1 MGGFPQIS
9 QGLGAFDFSTRIKDR
24 RGEPRRSSHKA
35 PQCGAFRLLR
45 YRRSERPFF
54 ILERW
59 YFKKRPMYQGI
70 PPFWSTVVGKEQ
82 DMKED
87 NREKITLW
95 LQPDILRRV
104 DSWLEEDNCK
114 TRREFVEKALRF
126 YMGYLATEDTSEY
139 LSRALVDTLQ
149 GIVADNSN
157 RLRTMIFKWC
167 VELNMMGHTIAA
179 HFRADPINRR
189 ELRAY
194 AVDEVKRTNGQISFD
209 RALDQQRRLQDNG
222 L

>member
-1 MGGFPQIS
+1 MS
-9 QGLGAFDFSTRIKDR
+9 D
-24 RGEPRRSSHKA
+24 EN
-35 PQCGAFRLLR
+35 
-45 YRRSERPFF
+45 
-54 ILERW
+54 
-59 YFKKRPMYQGI
+59 KKR
-70 PPFWSTVVGKEQ
+70 TAV
-82 DMKED
+82 
-87 NREKITLW
+87 W
-95 LQPDILRRV
+95 LSPGVIRRM
-104 DSWLEEDNCK
+104 DSWLEEDNCS
-114 TRREFVEKALRF
+114 TRSEFIEKALRF

-139 LSRALVDTLQ
+139 LSQALVDTLQ

-189 ELRAY
+189 ELRAF

-209 RALDQQRRLQDNG
+209 RALDQQRRFLDDG

>member
-1 MGGFPQIS
+1 MS
-9 QGLGAFDFSTRIKDR
+9 D
-24 RGEPRRSSHKA
+24 EN
-35 PQCGAFRLLR
+35 
-45 YRRSERPFF
+45 
-54 ILERW
+54 
-59 YFKKRPMYQGI
+59 KKR
-70 PPFWSTVVGKEQ
+70 TAV
-82 DMKED
+82 
-87 NREKITLW
+87 W
-95 LQPDILRRV
+95 LSPGVIRRM
-104 DSWLEEDNCK
+104 DSWLEEDNCS
-114 TRREFVEKALRF
+114 TRSEFIEKALRF

-139 LSRALVDTLQ
+139 LSQALVDTLQ

-157 RLRTMIFKWC
+157 RLRTLIFKWC

-209 RALDQQRRLQDNG
+209 RALDQQRRLWDDD

>member
-1 MGGFPQIS
+1 MS
-9 QGLGAFDFSTRIKDR
+9 D
-24 RGEPRRSSHKA
+24 EN
-35 PQCGAFRLLR
+35 
-45 YRRSERPFF
+45 
-54 ILERW
+54 
-59 YFKKRPMYQGI
+59 KKR
-70 PPFWSTVVGKEQ
+70 TAV
-82 DMKED
+82 
-87 NREKITLW
+87 W
-95 LQPDILRRV
+95 LSPGVIRRM
-104 DSWLEEDNCK
+104 DSWLEEDNCS
-114 TRREFVEKALRF
+114 TRSEFIEKALRF

-139 LSRALVDTLQ
+139 LSQVLVDTLQ

-209 RALDQQRRLQDNG
+209 RALDQQRRLLDDG

>member
-1 MGGFPQIS
+1 MS
-9 QGLGAFDFSTRIKDR
+9 D
-24 RGEPRRSSHKA
+24 EN
-35 PQCGAFRLLR
+35 
-45 YRRSERPFF
+45 
-54 ILERW
+54 
-59 YFKKRPMYQGI
+59 KKR
-70 PPFWSTVVGKEQ
+70 TAV
-82 DMKED
+82 
-87 NREKITLW
+87 W
-95 LQPDILRRV
+95 LSPGVIRRM
-104 DSWLEEDNCK
+104 DSWLEEDNCS
-114 TRREFVEKALRF
+114 TRSEFIEKALRF

-139 LSRALVDTLQ
+139 LSQALVDTLQ

-209 RALDQQRRLQDNG
+209 RALDQQRRPLDDG

>member
-1 MGGFPQIS
+1 MS
-9 QGLGAFDFSTRIKDR
+9 D
-24 RGEPRRSSHKA
+24 EN
-35 PQCGAFRLLR
+35 
-45 YRRSERPFF
+45 
-54 ILERW
+54 
-59 YFKKRPMYQGI
+59 KKR
-70 PPFWSTVVGKEQ
+70 TAV
-82 DMKED
+82 
-87 NREKITLW
+87 W
-95 LQPDILRRV
+95 LSPSVIRRM
-104 DSWLEEDNCK
+104 DSWLEEDNCS
-114 TRREFVEKALRF
+114 TRSEFIEKALRF

-139 LSRALVDTLQ
+139 LSQALVDTLQ

-157 RLRTMIFKWC
+157 RLRTLIFKWC

-209 RALDQQRRLQDNG
+209 RALDQQRRFLDDD